1 MNLESRIEELE
12 NLLFSQDKK
21 IDTLLEMLE
30 QLTGTKSDVVST
42 AEAALMLGVSQRTV
56 LRLYQESKMPKNIS
70 KGKHLR
76 FERSAIEKMAKAKTI
91 GRPRK
96 AA

>member
-56 LRLYQESKMPKNIS
+56 LRLYQEGKMPKNIS

>member
-1 MNLESRIEELE
+1 MSLEQRIEELE

-56 LRLYQESKMPKNIS
+56 LRLYQEGKMPKNIS
-70 KGKHLR
+70 QGKHLR